1 MYIIQA
7 LTCTLDSTVHNIFCY
22 SPLLHETL
30 PAGASCRVCHQEST
44 LPQVLQTVRMWHSLD
59 DHQVGR
65 SEFEGQNFEA
75 RVSRI
80 RIQKCTVVMMHF
92 WIQHVN
98 ILKISFILIIAFQL
112 STTENKFCVF
122 VILYRR
128 LTPLSLGRVPI
139 PIIA

>member
-1 MYIIQA
+1 M
-7 LTCTLDSTVHNIFCY
+7 
-22 SPLLHETL
+22 
-30 PAGASCRVCHQEST
+30 
-44 LPQVLQTVRMWHSLD
+44 LQTVRMWHSLD

-98 ILKISFILIIAFQL
+98 ILKISFILMIAFQL
-112 STTENKFCVF
+112 STTENATVVADFCSMVDH
-122 VILYRR
+122 R
-128 LTPLSLGRVPI
+128 LSDSE
-139 PIIA
+139 